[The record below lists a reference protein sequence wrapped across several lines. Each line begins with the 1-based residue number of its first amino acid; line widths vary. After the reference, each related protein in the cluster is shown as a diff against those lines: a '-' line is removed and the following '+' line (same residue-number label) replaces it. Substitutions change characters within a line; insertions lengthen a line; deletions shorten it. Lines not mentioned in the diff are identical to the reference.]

1 MNLTDTQRSKIVKL
15 LELSTKTMADG
26 RQVVAEAMTDSH
38 GCLSVLGNLADLIAS
53 GIEDDSDKMDK
64 HIGRVV
70 RQAVEAYAM
79 SCIKEG

>member
-1 MNLTDTQRSKIVKL
+1 MTITDAQRDKIVKL
-15 LELSTKTMADG
+15 LGLNPKSMTGGAN
-26 RQVVAEAMTDSH
+26 VVAETLTDSH
-38 GCLSVLGNLADLIAS
+38 GCNQLLGELAGLIAS

-70 RQAVEAYAM
+70 RQAVEAYAL